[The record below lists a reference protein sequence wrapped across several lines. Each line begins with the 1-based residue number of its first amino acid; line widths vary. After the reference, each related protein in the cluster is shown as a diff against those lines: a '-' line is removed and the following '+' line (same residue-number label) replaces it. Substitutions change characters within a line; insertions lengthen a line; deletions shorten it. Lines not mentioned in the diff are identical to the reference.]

1 MICILVFACV
11 LFRQGETNQGTSEE
25 KKTGM
30 IFDGQ
35 ESVLTYKACN
45 SLVFITF
52 VQVPSIVGTLC

>member
-1 MICILVFACV
+1 MIYLLVFVCV
-11 LFRQGETNQGTSEE
+11 LFRQGETSQETSEE

-35 ESVLTYKACN
+35 ELVLTYKACN

-52 VQVPSIVGTLC
+52 PQVPSIVGTLC